1 MAATGLVRSRRGAY
15 VALAVLTLIWG
26 SNWIVMKLALQA
38 AHPMVINM
46 QRTWLATLILF
57 AVMLARGG
65 AFWPASWMAV
75 IVTGTF
81 QTTIN
86 FTATSMALAGG
97 GAGRTSVLVFTMP
110 FWTLLLAAIFL
121 RERVKGT
128 QWFAIA
134 FAVAG
139 MLLVVEPWNWHGDL
153 HPKLWAV
160 LSGFGWGA
168 GAVATKYFTRDQ
180 KLDLLNFLAW
190 QMLIGVLPLTV
201 IPMVFDFPA
210 TQWSVVQVLL
220 LLYVGGLSTALGFLL
235 WLAVL
240 RFLPAGTASLNMFAV
255 PVIALVSSMLVF
267 GERLTVSEWSGIAC
281 IGVGLTIVSVNA
293 WRTRRHDDAS
303 MPTPTPVDGG

>member
-1 MAATGLVRSRRGAY
+1 MATPGLVRSRRGAY
-15 VALAVLTLIWG
+15 IALAILTLIWG
-26 SNWIVMKLALQA
+26 SNWIVMKLALEA
-38 AHPMVINM
+38 AHPMVLNM
-46 QRTWLATLILF
+46 QRTWVAALVLF
-57 AVMLARGG
+57 AVLLARGG
-65 AFWPASWMAV
+65 SFWPASWMAV

-86 FTATSMALAGG
+86 FTATAMALAGG

-121 RERVKGT
+121 HERVKGL
-128 QWFAIA
+128 QWFAIG

-139 MLLVVEPWNWHGDL
+139 MLLVVEPWNWQGDI

-160 LSGFGWGA
+160 LSGFGWAA
-168 GAVATKYFTRDQ
+168 GSVATKYFTRDS
-180 KLDLLNFLAW
+180 KFDLLNFLAW
-190 QMLIGVLPLTV
+190 QMLVGVLPLTL
-201 IPMVFDFPA
+201 IPLFFDFPD

-240 RFLPAGTASLNMFAV
+240 RFLPAGTASLNMFAI

-267 GERLTVSEWSGIAC
+267 GERLTANEWTGIAC
-281 IGVGLTIVSVNA
+281 IGAGLAIVSFNA
-293 WRTRRHDDAS
+293 WRTSRQGDAS
-303 MPTPTPVDGG
+303 TPIPTPVDGG